1 MSRAGA
7 GGPETLAAGL
17 NGILARRANVGLAAG
32 LVRDGVLDFH
42 AHGLADI
49 ETGRRV
55 GLDTVFRIASIT
67 KTFTAIAVMQ
77 LHEQGLVDLDAPA
90 NHYLRA
96 YRLIPARAG
105 FRPATLRHLLTHTAG
120 ISEQV
125 PRSGMLRRDFGETVP
140 AGARLPSLAEYY
152 RGGLRLEAEPGT
164 RFRYGDHGI
173 ATLGQLVE
181 DVTGRPFHAYLREH
195 VFTPLGMGDTTL
207 LRAEADVSR
216 VVTGY
221 RLGAHGPRAVPERD
235 LVPAGAG
242 AIYSTPRDM
251 ARYLSALLG
260 GGSNDHGS
268 VLRPQTLAA
277 MFAPQYQPDPRL
289 PGLGLAFFRARL
301 GGHTVVEHQGVL
313 PPHYAQIVVAPDD
326 GAAVMIFT
334 NGAVGAA
341 AWLPV
346 EANRLLAATLDVPDE
361 AARRDVAQRPEVWQQ
376 LCGWYA
382 LPGPATLTDVRIRG
396 FFGAGFEV
404 LARHGTLVLRLL
416 SPVPV
421 LYRGFPLH
429 PDDEDDPYLFRV
441 DLTAYDLGSIQVAFA
456 PDDAGSV
463 TLHLAAPMPLS
474 AERRSPASNPRL
486 WAQRAAAAT
495 ATTLA
500 ASVLAK
506 RAVPGRTHHTG

>member
-1 MSRAGA
+1 MSRAG
-7 GGPETLAAGL
+7 GSERLAAGV
-17 NGILARRANVGLAAG
+17 NEILARRASVGLAAG

-90 NHYLRA
+90 SDYLRA

-125 PRSGMLRRDFGETVP
+125 PRAGMLRRDFGETVP

-181 DVTGRPFHAYLREH
+181 DVTGRPFHTYLREH

-207 LRAEADVSR
+207 LRAEVDASR

-221 RLGAHGPRAVPERD
+221 RLGAHGPRPDPERD

-277 MFAPQYQPDPRL
+277 MFAPQHQPDHRL

-301 GGHTVVEHQGVL
+301 GGHAVVEHQGVL

-346 EANRLLAATLDVPDE
+346 EANRLLAAALDVPDDT
-361 AARRDVAQRPEVWQQ
+361 ARRDVPQRPEVWDE

-404 LARHGTLVLRLL
+404 LARHGTLVLRLM

-429 PDDEDDPYLFRV
+429 PDDENDPYLFRV
-441 DLTAYDLGSIQVAFA
+441 YLTAYDLGSIQVAFA

-474 AERRSPASNPRL
+474 AEHRSPASNPRL
-486 WAQRAAAAT
+486 WAQRAAAAAT
-495 ATTLA
+495 AATLA
-500 ASVLAK
+500 ASVLAR